1 MVHPIKLKLGMLDHM
16 NNTFR
21 NTFVRLSVDVTL
33 TLSRRRPICSAN
45 QWTGFYMITAAAH
58 ERVKSPGLWYKLDL
72 DSILGKRD

>member
-1 MVHPIKLKLGMLDHM
+1 MLGMVLLGVYCASACSLYQSVGHCL
-16 NNTFR
+16 TF
-21 NTFVRLSVDVTL
+21 SW
-33 TLSRRRPICSAN
+33 RRPICSAN